1 MIRQTRI
8 LTKALDDWPRV
19 TAATLHLSISLIIAA
34 ILATIIFA
42 LWYPGDYKNL
52 AGGGQ
57 LFWIIVSVDVVIGPL
72 LTCVVFN
79 VTKGRKELW
88 CDLTVIA
95 LLQIGALGY
104 GMYTLFDARPVALV
118 FEVDLFRVVSSAN
131 VLVTELPQARQEYRS
146 LPLTGPWLL
155 GTRAAA
161 NNSEQLKAI
170 DMALHG
176 VDVAQRPNFWQPYAD
191 SRAKALERSRPVSVL
206 LAKYPSA
213 RSDIERRLKEHGL
226 TTNTARFLP
235 TTARA
240 PGWVAFLGPD
250 GAVAG
255 FGQYDGFF

>member
-8 LTKALDDWPRV
+8 LTKALADWPRV

-118 FEVDLFRVVSSAN
+118 FEVDRFRVVSSAN

-161 NNSEQLKAI
+161 NNSGPCSA
-170 DMALHG
+170 
-176 VDVAQRPNFWQPYAD
+176 
-191 SRAKALERSRPVSVL
+191 SRAL
-206 LAKYPSA
+206 LAVITSLPLSNSFSTTERAGSSPAA
-213 RSDIERRLKEHGL
+213 RHLALVIS
-226 TTNTARFLP
+226 
-235 TTARA
+235 
-240 PGWVAFLGPD
+240 
-250 GAVAG
+250 
-255 FGQYDGFF
+255 